1 MPGMN
6 EARGRRFAPGGGR
19 RRVRRRRRR
28 GPTSGRPAARLR
40 AAAAALLL
48 QAPQAFAAACDPQV
62 AAALAEA
69 AQRGVERDV
78 AIVRHPDQGIR
89 NPESILEFSCAGEM
103 FDYGK
108 FDLFYNPGRAASDLL
123 GLVRRQVCDA
133 ARRAYGRY
141 VGRALDA
148 AVYAAPRLPGLE
160 ARPRSPPEPRPAPGA
175 GDRFRELIG
184 GERR

>member
-1 MPGMN
+1 MK
-6 EARGRRFAPGGGR
+6 RRAIA
-19 RRVRRRRRR
+19 V
-28 GPTSGRPAARLR
+28 
-40 AAAAALLL
+40 AAALFL

-108 FDLFYNPGRAASDLL
+108 FDLFYGRAASDLL

-148 AVYAAPRLPGLE
+148 AIYTGRIPRLPGLE

-184 GERR
+184 RERR

>member
-1 MPGMN
+1 MPN
-6 EARGRRFAPGGGR
+6 EAGAPAPGDG
-19 RRVRRRRRR
+19 RRRRRR
-28 GPTSGRPAARLR
+28 GPMSGRPAARLR

-89 NPESILEFSCAGEM
+89 NPESILEFSCASEM

-108 FDLFYNPGRAASDLL
+108 FDLFYGRAASDLL

-141 VGRALDA
+141 VGRTLDA
-148 AVYAAPRLPGLE
+148 AIYTAPRLPGLE